1 MAILTKSQRLVVG
14 VVTLLVVDI
23 IWVISSELTK
33 YVFKNEGFS
42 KPFFSTYVKTTMF
55 MIYLFGFII
64 WKPWRDQCFN
74 RPVYTLMDL
83 NRDSDNESERRTIEE
98 PLLSD
103 STWVPIRF
111 HDGGDKG
118 SGNES
123 DDSAAARGLK
133 SVRFSKLTEVR
144 QLSDS
149 QADDAL
155 LARLSYMATVRAQ
168 EAALRDAT
176 KLSVKQV
183 AKIALLFCIPWFLGN
198 LSYQEALLDTEAGI
212 VNVLSCSSALFTL
225 ILAAMFP
232 SSTGDKFSLSKFLAV
247 VVSMGGV
254 ILISASDQHR
264 IKNYFPPGAMWSV
277 AGAVF
282 YAAYIVML
290 RRKVNTEDR
299 LDIPMFF
306 GFVGLF
312 NLLII
317 WPGFFLLHYT
327 KVEKFQWP
335 TYHQWLLLTVNALVG
350 TVLSELLWLWGC
362 FLTSSLIATLS
373 ISLTIPLTILF
384 DMVLK
389 KVKYPNLFFFGMM
402 PMFLSFF
409 IVTLL
414 AHYDNWDPVTE
425 YLHKLVSWI
434 CCRKKPNIRLH
445 EVDQEQSESLINVN
459 SEYS

>member
-14 VVTLLVVDI
+14 VVALLVVDI
-23 IWVISSELTK
+23 IWVTSSELTK
-33 YVFKNEGFS
+33 YIFKNEDFS
-42 KPFFSTYVKTTMF
+42 KPFFSTYIKTTMF

-64 WKPWRDQCFN
+64 WKPWRDQCFH
-74 RPVYTLMDL
+74 RPVYTVSKYFSQLYNAFIVL
-83 NRDSDNESERRTIEE
+83 IL

-123 DDSAAARGLK
+123 DDSVAARGLK

-144 QLSDS
+144 QLSDA

-155 LARLSYMATVRAQ
+155 LARLSYMASVRAQ
-168 EAALRDAT
+168 EAALREAT

-183 AKIALLFCIPWFLGN
+183 AKVALLFCIPWFLGN

-232 SSTGDKFSLSKFLAV
+232 SNTGDKFSLSKFLAV

-254 ILISASDQHR
+254 VLISASDQQR
-264 IKNYFPPGAMWSV
+264 IKNYFPPGAMWSI

-290 RRKVNTEDR
+290 RRKVNTEEK

-335 TYHQWLLLTVNALVG
+335 TYHQWLLLIVNGLIG

-373 ISLTIPLTILF
+373 ISLTIPLTVLF

-409 IVTLL
+409 AVTLL

-434 CCRKKPNIRLH
+434 CCRKKPNIR
-445 EVDQEQSESLINVN
+445 
-459 SEYS
+459 